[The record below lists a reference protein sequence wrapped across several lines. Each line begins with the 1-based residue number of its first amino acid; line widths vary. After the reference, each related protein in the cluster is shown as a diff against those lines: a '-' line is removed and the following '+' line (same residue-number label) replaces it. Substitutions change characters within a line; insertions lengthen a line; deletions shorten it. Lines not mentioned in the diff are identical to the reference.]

1 MNKIPSFVY
10 LIFPGFHLAL
20 IISSFFGVR
29 FDSYW
34 GVDALFSG
42 LIMALIASI
51 LYITHV
57 TKNQELNR
65 EGKFQWILLI
75 VVGGLLGEIY
85 YWFKHIR
92 KGEFAKS
99 RNSRRYFNSNI

>member
-1 MNKIPSFVY
+1 MC
-10 LIFPGFHLAL
+10 HLAL
-20 IISSFFGVR
+20 IILRFFGVR
-29 FDSYW
+29 NDSYW
-34 GVDALFSG
+34 GFDALFSG
-42 LIMALIASI
+42 LIMALIASV
-51 LYITHV
+51 LYIVHV

-75 VVGGLLGEIY
+75 VVGGLFGEIY

>member
-1 MNKIPSFVY
+1 MNRIPSFIY
-10 LIFPGFHLAL
+10 LIFPMCHLAL
-20 IISSFFGVR
+20 IILRFFGVR
-29 FDSYW
+29 YDSYW
-34 GVDALFSG
+34 GFDALFSG
-42 LIMALIASI
+42 LIMALIASV
-51 LYITHV
+51 LYIVHV

-75 VVGGLLGEIY
+75 VVGGLFGEIY